1 MIPAIET
8 QHLRK
13 VYGTRREAS
22 VVALRDLSLEVRE
35 GDVFGFVGPNGAGK
49 TTSIKILAGL
59 AWPTSGEA
67 RIFGAPAGSV
77 EARSRLGY
85 LPEVSSYHEFM
96 TVRELLMVHAALS
109 GMPSGE
115 RVTACTEALEAVGLG
130 ARAGSR
136 IRQLS
141 KGMQQRFGIAQA
153 MVGRPSLLI
162 LDELTSGLDPLA
174 QKEVKDIIVA
184 LKARGITIFFSSHK
198 LTEVE
203 HICDTIAILHRGRML
218 RCGAL
223 KDMLE
228 PGDTVHVRWVGSGDV
243 LAGLRGRGLDP
254 FQEDEVS
261 CVVVPP
267 RDAGAL
273 VAEIHAA
280 GGALVSVTP
289 RRLSLEDAFFGIIQE
304 AEGDHE

>member
-1 MIPAIET
+1 M
-8 QHLRK
+8 
-13 VYGTRREAS
+13 
-22 VVALRDLSLEVRE
+22 ALQDLCLEVRQ

-67 RIFGAPAGSV
+67 SIFGCPAGSV

-96 TVRELLMVHAALS
+96 TVRELLMIHASLS
-109 GMPSGE
+109 GLPARE
-115 RVTACTEALEAVGLG
+115 RAAACSEALQAVGLDE
-130 ARAGSR
+130 RAGSR
-136 IRQLS
+136 IRELS

-174 QKEVKDIIVA
+174 QKEVKDIVVA

-203 HICDTIAILHRGRML
+203 NICDTIAIVHRGSML
-218 RCGAL
+218 RCSPL
-223 KDMLE
+223 HDLLL
-228 PGDTVHVRWVGSGDV
+228 PGDSVDVRCVVSADV
-243 LAGLRGRGLDP
+243 VAALAGRGV
-254 FQEDEVS
+254 EVS
-261 CVVVPP
+261 EEGDAVRVSVLP
-267 RDAGAL
+267 RDVDAL
-273 VAEIHAA
+273 VAEIHSR
-280 GGALVSVTP
+280 GGSLVSVMP

-304 AEGDHE
+304 ADRVHA